1 MEMEKQPK
9 PPKPTYPMKRSTPIR
24 ALTVT
29 FLEKDQE
36 NILKLK
42 EYTGVSAIT
51 EIIRFSLKRAV
62 ESIEFEK
69 KAMEIL
75 LYQNPKKSQ
84 KKFMEEA
91 LSSERP
97 HEQKKQELESL

>member
-1 MEMEKQPK
+1 MEEKKSYMEKK
-9 PPKPTYPMKRSTPIR
+9 TYPMKRSTPIK

-69 KAMEIL
+69 KAMEIMM
-75 LYQNPKKSQ
+75 QKNPKKSQ

-91 LSSERP
+91 PSSERP